1 MVRVVIVALLL
12 AAGIAAPA
20 SAQDADTPRVGAVNP
35 SYVARASKAGQS
47 ALAEIEKFVRAK
59 ETEAV
64 TRAAE
69 LDSHR
74 LDLQRRG
81 AGLSDRARGD
91 LEKAFE
97 KSRLAFERFQ
107 QDANADIQALQ
118 LKFDNEFRVKLSPIV
133 NAISKE
139 RGLHFVFGLEEAAI
153 VWWSPAADISEEVV
167 KRLDAG
173 K

>member
-1 MVRVVIVALLL
+1 MTRILIA
-12 AAGIAAPA
+12 ACCIAGIAAPA
-20 SAQDADTPRVGAVNP
+20 AAQVVDLPRVGAINL
-35 SYVARASKAGQS
+35 SYVARTSKAGQS
-47 ALAEIEKFVRAK
+47 ALAEIEKFVKAK
-59 ETEAV
+59 EAEA
-64 TRAAE
+64 TARAVE
-69 LDSHR
+69 LDNLR
-74 LDLQRRG
+74 VDVQRRST
-81 AGLSDRARGD
+81 GLSDRARGD

-97 KSRLAFERFQ
+97 KSRLEFERFQ
-107 QDANADIQALQ
+107 QDAKADIQALQ

>member
-1 MVRVVIVALLL
+1 MIRLLMAALF
-12 AAGIAAPA
+12 AAVIAAPA
-20 SAQDADTPRVGAVNP
+20 AAQVTDVPRVGSIRM

-47 ALAEIEKFVRAK
+47 ALGEIDKLVRQKEAEA
-59 ETEAV
+59 AG
-64 TRAAE
+64 RAAE
-69 LDSHR
+69 LEQRR
-74 LDLQRRG
+74 LDVQRR
-81 AGLSDRARGD
+81 ATGLSDRARAD

-97 KSRLAFERFQ
+97 KSRVEFERFQ
-107 QDANADIQALQ
+107 QDARADIEAQQ
-118 LKFDNEFRVKLSPIV
+118 IKFDSEFRVKLSPIV

>member
-1 MVRVVIVALLL
+1 MVRVVVAALLATGL
-12 AAGIAAPA
+12 AAPA
-20 SAQDADTPRVGAVNP
+20 AAQVADVPRVGAINL
-35 SYVARASKAGQS
+35 SYVARSSKAGQS
-47 ALAEIEKFVRAK
+47 ALAEIQKLVQAK
-59 ETEAV
+59 EAEAIAL
-64 TRAAE
+64 TA
-69 LDSHR
+69 
-74 LDLQRRG
+74 DLEKQRVEVQRRG
-81 AGLSDRARGD
+81 TGLSDRARGD

-107 QDANADIQALQ
+107 QDAKADIQALQ
-118 LKFDNEFRVKLSPIV
+118 LKFDSEFRVKLSPIV

>member
-1 MVRVVIVALLL
+1 MPLYSPS
-12 AAGIAAPA
+12 GIATPA
-20 SAQDADTPRVGAVNP
+20 AAQVADAPRVGAINLA
-35 SYVARASKAGQS
+35 YVARSSKAGQS
-47 ALAEIEKFVRAK
+47 ALAEIEKFVKQK
-59 ETEAV
+59 EAEAIAL
-64 TRAAE
+64 TAE
-69 LDSHR
+69 LDKQRAEVQR
-74 LDLQRRG
+74 LG
-81 AGLSDRARGD
+81 TGLSQRARAD

-97 KSRLAFERFQ
+97 KSRLEFERFQ
-107 QDANADIQALQ
+107 QDARADIQALQ